1 MSYADLEPGDY
12 VVHDIHGIGRYL
24 GLESI
29 THDGVTAEY
38 VKISYDEN
46 ALLYIPTDKLDL
58 LSKYIGARAE
68 DGSVRLSRLGGKDWE
83 KAKSRAKKATNEMAR
98 ELIQLYAERQRR
110 PGFAFPPDDEM
121 QRQFE
126 SAFEYEETDGQN
138 SAVEEIKRDM
148 EAPWPMERLLCG
160 DVGFGK
166 TEVALRAAFKAVAA
180 GRTGGDSRSDNNS
193 CDAALSDDFITDE
206 RISRAGRYA
215 FALPNQGGAGGNP
228 AEASPGR
235 A

>member
-83 KAKSRAKKATNEMAR
+83 KAKSRAKKATKEMAR

-180 GRTGGDSRSDNNS
+180 GKQVAILVPTTIL
-193 CDAALSDDFITDE
+193 AM
-206 RISRAGRYA
+206 
-215 FALPNQGGAGGNP
+215 QH
-228 AEASPGR
+228 
-235 A
+235 

>member
-83 KAKSRAKKATNEMAR
+83 RQKAGLKRPLKKWRASLFSCMPK
-98 ELIQLYAERQRR
+98 
-110 PGFAFPPDDEM
+110 D
-121 QRQFE
+121 
-126 SAFEYEETDGQN
+126 
-138 SAVEEIKRDM
+138 SAVPD
-148 EAPWPMERLLCG
+148 LLFRQTTRCSG
-160 DVGFGK
+160 S
-166 TEVALRAAFKAVAA
+166 L
-180 GRTGGDSRSDNNS
+180 SRV
-193 CDAALSDDFITDE
+193 
-206 RISRAGRYA
+206 
-215 FALPNQGGAGGNP
+215 
-228 AEASPGR
+228 
-235 A
+235 